1 MQILYQKVERVEKYF
16 VLSRFS
22 ICEFLEKELKI
33 IEFGVT
39 MMAELT
45 VARHE

>member
-1 MQILYQKVERVEKYF
+1 MPILYQKVERVEKYF

-22 ICEFLEKELKI
+22 IYEFWEKELKI

-39 MMAELT
+39 MMTELT